1 MLVNV
6 FTALEKRISV
16 RRIAILRLL
25 ERQPCHS
32 TSLAKRLSTT
42 RQLIDHEIKFLSER
56 KLVTTTP
63 AKIGQH
69 YKPHRLTAGG
79 ANLLETLSKPSD
91 ISAHGIEK
99 IEDGRG
105 ERKAPKKQPCRVSQV
120 SSEPEKK
127 EVSSRP

>member
-6 FTALEKRISV
+6 FTALEKRLSV

-25 ERQPCHS
+25 EQQPCHS
-32 TSLAKRLSTT
+32 TSIAKRLSTT

-56 KLVTTTP
+56 KLVTTAP

-79 ANLLETLSKPSD
+79 AKLLENLSKPTS
-91 ISAHGIEK
+91 IESYGLK
-99 IEDGRG
+99 KAQDGRG
-105 ERKAPKKQPCRVSQV
+105 ERKAPKA
-120 SSEPEKK
+120 
-127 EVSSRP
+127 